1 MWQQTALTQGQGN
14 LPTPR
19 SPSFLASIPIV
30 WSGFL
35 LLLLVCP
42 GCQAPPKGHAHL
54 DAPERF
60 AAYKTFA
67 LLPVV
72 TTPNLDAG
80 TATALVNAAESGA
93 RDALRAKGYVEIE
106 REKADLVFYLH
117 GKAMA
122 PVGVTELG
130 FVSDPAKAAKAG
142 GEADRLF
149 VETYDNQ
156 TRRQVWMGWLDCSCK
171 KVQPERV
178 QHEIQRILENFPA
191 RVQAVS
197 T

>member
-1 MWQQTALTQGQGN
+1 
-14 LPTPR
+14 
-19 SPSFLASIPIV
+19 V

-42 GCQAPPKGHAHL
+42 GCQTPPKDHAQL
-54 DAPERF
+54 DAPEKF

-67 LLPVV
+67 LLPVA
-72 TTPNLDAG
+72 TTPNLDAV
-80 TATALVNAAESGA
+80 TATAVVSAAESGA

-117 GKAMA
+117 GKVMA

-130 FVSDPAKAAKAG
+130 FVPDPANAGKAASS
-142 GEADRLF
+142 ADRLF
-149 VETYDNQ
+149 VETFDNQ

-197 T
+197 S